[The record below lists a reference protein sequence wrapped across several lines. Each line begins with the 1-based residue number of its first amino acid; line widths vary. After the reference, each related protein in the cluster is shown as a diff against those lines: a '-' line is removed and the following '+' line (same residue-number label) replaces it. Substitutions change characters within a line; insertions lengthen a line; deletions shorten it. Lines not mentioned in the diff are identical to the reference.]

1 MLILEYRTLFSPSVR
16 LGKVSFS
23 GLKSPEPS
31 PDPEYPE
38 NTSGAPCSFA
48 TISSAV
54 NAADTGKK
62 NFFCDYNLV
71 SFCCLNKR
79 LVFELVFSSQ
89 TKFLKVLLV
98 VYIVNSL
105 KVSICEF

>member
-1 MLILEYRTLFSPSVR
+1 MLILEYRSLFSPSVR
-16 LGKVSFS
+16 LGKVSFP

-31 PDPEYPE
+31 PDPE

-62 NFFCDYNLV
+62 IFFCDYNLV